1 MAIFHLDFKIVKR
14 SEGMTSVAKAAYH
27 ARTRITDDRIGQVF
41 DFSHRTDLH
50 GHIILAPVSAPSH
63 IVKSSSA
70 LWNEVER
77 VERQNNGQTARYFD
91 VAIPVEL
98 NNDDKKKLVAEYC
111 QKNFVDK
118 GMIADIAFHDLDGKN
133 PHAHVMLTLKTITAA
148 GFGKKDRSWNDKK
161 MVVQWRESWAA
172 MSNSYLEAA
181 GSEERIDHR
190 SLRTQCADALA
201 QAEEAFSN
209 EEKAFWIAK
218 ATETNRPAMQRV
230 HRAKWNDKEAQKQRS
245 AEQALRNQQ
254 IEEAKKVYTTFS
266 ELPLEIMVDVRSFT
280 ITVLPE
286 PEEIVLP
293 DFPATTKQQPVSATP
308 SISRRP
314 AAKSY
319 RNPNKVSKVNIS
331 GKKSPVL
338 IVPEPTASTK
348 LKPPSL
354 QNTRAMNRAPM
365 SKRKQV
371 KPRQNG
377 MFKRFTLL
385 VVSFF
390 KEKFIWAKRKPDT
403 TDADHDK
410 RIAENYVFDE
420 VLGVYVPFS
429 EHEKRAKFNSDQKPP
444 REERYDNRSDSSET
458 IRFPSRPTQ
467 EQPEIGPSMD
477 LTPSISHISKKVFLR
492 LRMHGYNNK

>member
-50 GHIILAPVSAPSH
+50 GHIILAPVSAPAH
-63 IVKSSSA
+63 IVESSSA

-98 NNDDKKKLVAEYC
+98 NNNDKKKLVAGYC

-118 GMIADIAFHDLDGKN
+118 GMIADIVFHDLDGKN

-148 GFGKKDRSWNDKK
+148 GFGKKDRGWNDKK
-161 MVVQWRESWAA
+161 MVVQWRESWAT
-172 MSNSYLEAA
+172 MSNCYLEAI

-190 SLRTQCADALA
+190 SLRSQCADALA
-201 QAEEAFSN
+201 QAEEAFSA
-209 EEKAFWIAK
+209 EEKAFWLAK

-230 HRAKWNDKEAQKQRS
+230 HRAKWNDTESQEQRT
-245 AEQALRNQQ
+245 AEQALRDQQ
-254 IEEAKKVYTTFS
+254 IKEAKKVYTTFS
-266 ELPLEIMVDVRSFT
+266 ELPLEIVVDVRSFT
-280 ITVLPE
+280 ITHLTE

-293 DFPATTKQQPVSATP
+293 DFPATTKQQPVLATP
-308 SISRRP
+308 ATSRKP

-319 RNPNKVSKVNIS
+319 RDPKKVSKVS
-331 GKKSPVL
+331 VAGKKSPVL

-348 LKPPSL
+348 LKTPSL
-354 QNTRAMNRAPM
+354 QNTRAMNRAPTRN
-365 SKRKQV
+365 RKQV

-377 MFKRFTLL
+377 IFKRFTLL

-390 KEKFIWAKRKPDT
+390 KERFVWAKRKPDT

-410 RIAENYVFDE
+410 RIAQNYVYDE
-420 VLGVYVPFS
+420 VLGVSVPRLEF
-429 EHEKRAKFNSDQKPP
+429 EKRAKFNNNDYKLTPD
-444 REERYDNRSDSSET
+444 E
-458 IRFPSRPTQ
+458 IKRFPSRPNQ
-467 EQPEIGPSMD
+467 EQPAANRNMD
-477 LTPSISHISKKVFLR
+477 LTPPIPPEHMRQGSYPKLSPPSHKK
-492 LRMHGYNNK
+492 H